1 MGGKRERDVKK
12 TLAIAGSEDR
22 GREPEAK
29 ECWWPLEAEVNYW
42 ITASKKDGDL
52 GGPTA
57 AKN

>member
-1 MGGKRERDVKK
+1 MGGKREIDVKK

-29 ECWWPLEAEVNYW
+29 EYWWPLEAEVNYW

-52 GGPTA
+52 GSPTA